1 MSDQRLL
8 ELLEELALLLELRGE
23 NPFKA
28 AAYARAART
37 LATQQVDLRRLVEEG
52 RLRELPGIGPA
63 LEEVI
68 TEYVR
73 TGRIQLYEQLRQ
85 ELPEGLLELTQLPG
99 VGVKRA
105 RILHEQLGISSPEEL
120 ERACLEHRIA
130 ALKGFGAKTEAALL
144 QALAQW
150 RSARSR
156 LHLHKAWEQ
165 VRLWQEQLLQLPELS
180 RAIPTGEARRYTET
194 VGELQLL
201 LVSPHPGRLLRALQK
216 AFPEFHTVAEDEL
229 LAEHRHRRIRL
240 WLSRPEHAGWRL
252 LQTTGSEE
260 FVRAFSKELRA
271 REYEPIGSELH
282 HHGHPISA
290 HTEEELFALVGLPF
304 IPPELRESA
313 HVLELVR
320 REGLPK
326 LVERRQMLGMLHVH
340 STWSDGKASIR
351 QMALAAKALGY
362 TYLAI
367 CDHSA
372 AAFYANGLS
381 AERLQQQWHEIEQL
395 NAEGLGI
402 RLLKGIEVD
411 ILPDGSLDY
420 PDELLGQ
427 LELVVA
433 SVHSHFRQS
442 RQEMT
447 RRILRALEHPRV
459 HILGHPTGRLL
470 LSRPPYEVDVEAIL
484 QAAVR
489 LGKIIELNAQPY
501 RFDLSWKELQRAR
514 SQGLRIAI
522 NPDAH
527 TPAEL
532 EYVEFGVRLARKALF
547 PPEQVVNTL
556 SAEELLALCRSTAAA

>member
-105 RILHEQLGISSPEEL
+105 RILYEQLGISSPEEL
-120 ERACLEHRIA
+120 ERACHEHRIA

-180 RAIPTGEARRYTET
+180 RVIPTGEVRRYTET

-240 WLSRPEHAGWRL
+240 WLSPPEHAGWRL

-260 FVRAFSKELRA
+260 FVRALSEELRA
-271 REYEPIGSELH
+271 RDYEPMGSELRH
-282 HHGHPISA
+282 RGHPISA

-326 LVERRQMLGMLHVH
+326 LVERRQMVGMLHVH

-351 QMALAAKALGY
+351 QMALAAKELGY
-362 TYLAI
+362 AYLAI

-447 RRILRALEHPRV
+447 RRILRALEHPYV

-470 LSRPPYEVDVEAIL
+470 LSRPPYEVDVAAIL
-484 QAAVR
+484 QTALR

-501 RFDLSWKELQRAR
+501 RFDLSWEELQRAR

-532 EYVEFGVRLARKALF
+532 EYMEFGVRLARKALF

-556 SAEELLALCRSTAAA
+556 SAEELLALCRSMAAA

>member
-130 ALKGFGAKTEAALL
+130 ALKGFGAKTEAAML

-282 HHGHPISA
+282 HRGHPISA

>member
-282 HHGHPISA
+282 HRGHPISA